1 MKRRMGLI
9 CMSGFAIS
17 LLAPAMV
24 LAQYQPTGDSAQHLV
39 PPPIYQVT
47 IVSRTTKAINYG
59 HRSEPTKVDFKGTPL
74 LAHAR
79 GEAIVE
85 SKRGAVLIDAKFERV
100 DPPTQF
106 GPQFLT
112 YVLWAISPEGRP
124 QNLGELVLDSSNKGH
139 LAVATQMQ
147 AFALIVTAEP
157 YFSVTQPSDAVV
169 MENAVRPDTIGKI
182 EEVNASYE
190 LLPRAEFTYEIGKP
204 VAYGPAVSM
213 KEYESTLAIYEAQ
226 NAIQT
231 ARAAGAGEY
240 AGDKLAKAELL
251 FRQATSYDKS
261 AGKDIVATA
270 REATQTAE
278 DARLV
283 ALARTD
289 QK

>member
-1 MKRRMGLI
+1 
-9 CMSGFAIS
+9 
-17 LLAPAMV
+17 
-24 LAQYQPTGDSAQHLV
+24 LAQQPASADSAQQQAA
-39 PPPIYQVT
+39 PPIYQVT

-59 HRSEPTKVDFKGTPL
+59 HRTDPTKVDFKGTPL

-79 GEAIVE
+79 GEATVE
-85 SKRGAVLIDAKFERV
+85 SKRGSVLIDAKFERV
-100 DPPTQF
+100 EPPTQF

-112 YVLWAISPEGRP
+112 YVLWAISPQGRP

-139 LAVATQMQ
+139 LAAATQMQ

-157 YFSVTQPSDAVV
+157 YFSVSQPSDAVV

-182 EEVNASYE
+182 EEVNAVYE
-190 LLPRAEFTYEIGKP
+190 LLPRAPFTYEIGKP
-204 VAYGPAVSM
+204 IAFGPAVSM
-213 KEYESTLAIYEAQ
+213 SEYESTLALYEAQ

-231 ARAAGAGEY
+231 ARAAGAGNY

-251 FRQATSYDKS
+251 FQQAKSYDKS
-261 AGKDIVATA
+261 AGREIVATA

-283 ALARTD
+283 AVARAE